1 MVKSLKVAV
10 IGAGVAGLASARE
23 LGREGHHVVVYEKSD
38 QLGGTWVYDPRV
50 DSDPLGVDPNRKI
63 VHSSLYSSLCANF
76 PRQLMGFSDYTFE
89 IRKNGALK
97 TFPGHEEV
105 LKFLNEFA
113 MDFGLVEL
121 IRFNTEVVRVERVSD
136 QWMIKSRRMS
146 GLILEEAF
154 DAVVVCNGH
163 NTRPRIAVNIPGIEK
178 WPGKQIHSHNYR
190 VPGPFQDQVVVVIG
204 DSASAHDISKEIA
217 KVAKEVRLSSRSPSI
232 EVSKLAY
239 HENTWQHSKIERVYE
254 NGEVAFQDGASVH
267 ADIILHC
274 TGFNYDF
281 PFLETNGMVTV
292 DDRRVGPLYKHVFP
306 PELAPSLS
314 FVGIPYAVVV
324 FHMLEFQARWVAS
337 VLSGKVLLPSEKEM
351 QTNIEKHYRHMEEA
365 GIPKHHTHRLRFDEF
380 GYLDWLAAQVGEPGM
395 DERLKE
401 IYMILIKFFVDKGWA
416 GFRESFVENIVL
428 KN

>member
-76 PRQLMGFSDYTFE
+76 PRQLMGFSDYTFQ
-89 IRKNGALK
+89 IRKNGELK

-121 IRFNTEVVRVERVSD
+121 IRFNTEVVRVERVND

-163 NTRPRIAVNIPGIEK
+163 NTRPRIAVDIPGIEK

-190 VPGPFQDQVVVVIG
+190 VPGPFQDQ
-204 DSASAHDISKEIA
+204 
-217 KVAKEVRLSSRSPSI
+217 I
-232 EVSKLAY
+232 EC
-239 HENTWQHSKIERVYE
+239 VYE

-337 VLSGKVLLPSEKEM
+337 VLSGKVLLPLEKEM
-351 QTNIEKHYRHMEEA
+351 QTDIEKHYRHMEEA
-365 GIPKHHTHRLRFDEF
+365 GIPKHHTHRLPFDEF

-395 DERLKE
+395 DEGLKE
-401 IYMILIKFFVDKGWA
+401 IYMTLIKFFVDKGWA